1 MFQGI
6 LFVMSLSGSIIIVLY
21 FLLNP
26 VFGQRIPLKNRY
38 FILKMAVFF
47 YLLPVAELKFI
58 VMGIFRKIVHLPGE
72 YLKPGQYIYNMKNL
86 ILFDGEIKHYG
97 FSLKWMYFFMA
108 ATASISLIMVICQMI
123 RYEYDKKICLR
134 NSHKVENEEY
144 KQMVFS
150 IRQDLNIRRDIVMM
164 SSASCTYP
172 MVMGIRVPV
181 IIFPERCEEIGRQK
195 YIIQHELVHI
205 IHRDL
210 PIKMLAFLAAA
221 IHWYNPLAYLLYY
234 EIGLISE
241 LLCDETVVRKM
252 SEDERKD
259 YSNLILDMSADD
271 VKVNKYSIGFISD
284 YTIIKRRIL
293 EMKKLQKKKTTGSV
307 LLTALICFSGALT
320 SFAYAPAPIVEDAEW
335 DFQGEMVFSAGVEE
349 PEAMPFA
356 CFFTSS
362 EGMISEIEES
372 SEKVVC
378 KHEFQAGT
386 ITKHVKNSD
395 GSCTVTEKEAK
406 KCILCNYTKTGDVIS
421 VTKYPKCPH

>member
-181 IIFPERCEEIGRQK
+181 IIFPER
-195 YIIQHELVHI
+195 
-205 IHRDL
+205 
-210 PIKMLAFLAAA
+210 
-221 IHWYNPLAYLLYY
+221 
-234 EIGLISE
+234 
-241 LLCDETVVRKM
+241 
-252 SEDERKD
+252 
-259 YSNLILDMSADD
+259 
-271 VKVNKYSIGFISD
+271 
-284 YTIIKRRIL
+284 
-293 EMKKLQKKKTTGSV
+293 
-307 LLTALICFSGALT
+307 
-320 SFAYAPAPIVEDAEW
+320 
-335 DFQGEMVFSAGVEE
+335 
-349 PEAMPFA
+349 
-356 CFFTSS
+356 
-362 EGMISEIEES
+362 
-372 SEKVVC
+372 
-378 KHEFQAGT
+378 
-386 ITKHVKNSD
+386 
-395 GSCTVTEKEAK
+395 
-406 KCILCNYTKTGDVIS
+406 
-421 VTKYPKCPH
+421 

>member
-1 MFQGI
+1 MQD
-6 LFVMSLSGSIIIVLY
+6 
-21 FLLNP
+21 
-26 VFGQRIPLKNRY
+26 
-38 FILKMAVFF
+38 
-47 YLLPVAELKFI
+47 AE
-58 VMGIFRKIVHLPGE
+58 
-72 YLKPGQYIYNMKNL
+72 
-86 ILFDGEIKHYG
+86 
-97 FSLKWMYFFMA
+97 
-108 ATASISLIMVICQMI
+108 
-123 RYEYDKKICLR
+123 
-134 NSHKVENEEY
+134 
-144 KQMVFS
+144 
-150 IRQDLNIRRDIVMM
+150 DIW
-164 SSASCTYP
+164 
-172 MVMGIRVPV
+172 
-181 IIFPERCEEIGRQK
+181 RQK

-205 IHRDL
+205 IHGDL

-234 EIGLISE
+234 EIGVISE

-335 DFQGEMVFSAGVEE
+335 DFQGEMVFSAGVDE